1 MPIGS
6 DNMRITVLI
15 FFFAVLSSSLHAQVS
30 GSPME
35 LYAAGAYDRALEAIS
50 AQDDA
55 DISPQLLKLKADC
68 LQKKDEFSEAL
79 DYYDRAKL
87 RGYQAEDLYLN
98 RGICKISLGQ
108 YELARLDL
116 IHYSGARPGE
126 AKTYYW
132 LATIEYFE
140 MNNRKSIQLL
150 DECVYI
156 DSTYAAAY
164 FLRAANYRETNKP
177 TLAVEDFMM
186 AYELDASLHRAKL
199 YAAVVMLDMEHYQNA
214 IELFS
219 EVNLEGSHINAEA
232 LYYRGEAR
240 YRMHDFEGACVDWSE
255 AAALGDVDAA
265 ENYRRICMDKKGSP
279 KFKRWTFGEF

>member
-1 MPIGS
+1 MPIGCF
-6 DNMRITVLI
+6 NMRIPAFI
-15 FFFAVLSSSLHAQVS
+15 FLCAAFCGPLRAQNS
-30 GSPME
+30 ENPAE
-35 LYAAGAYDRALEAIS
+35 LYARGAYEDALEVIN
-50 AQDDA
+50 AQTDA
-55 DISPQLLKLKADC
+55 DITPDLLKLKADC
-68 LQKKDEFSEAL
+68 LQKMDEFSLAL
-79 DYYDRAKL
+79 DYYDRARL
-87 RGYQAEDLYLN
+87 RGYLFEDLYLC
-98 RGICKISLGQ
+98 RGICRISLGQ
-108 YELARLDL
+108 YDLARLDL

-140 MNNRKSIQLL
+140 MNNRKSIELL

-177 TLAVEDFMM
+177 TLAVEDFMT
-186 AYELDASLHRAKL
+186 AYALNTSLHQAKL
-199 YAAVVMLDMEHYQNA
+199 YAAVTMLDMEHYQNA

-219 EVNLEGSHINAEA
+219 EVNLEGSRFNAEA

-255 AAALGDVDAA
+255 AASLGDMDAA
-265 ENYRRICMDKKGSP
+265 ENYRRVCADRKGGP
-279 KFKRWTFGEF
+279 KFKRRTFGAF